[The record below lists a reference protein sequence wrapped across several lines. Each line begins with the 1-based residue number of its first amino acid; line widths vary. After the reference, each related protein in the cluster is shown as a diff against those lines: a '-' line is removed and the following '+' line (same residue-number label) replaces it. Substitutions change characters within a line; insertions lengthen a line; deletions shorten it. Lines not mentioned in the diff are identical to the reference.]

1 MFYLYRREL
10 DAAAENEGVRY
21 QSAVSERRAERDT
34 WMRVLPPATI
44 GAGEIVMDAVQAAFT
59 GYGEVQPSESGMV
72 KGLAGS
78 RGTVRGTARLVLTL
92 DEADKLNPGD
102 ILVTYATAPM
112 WTPLFAVASAVVTD
126 TGGPLAHCA
135 VVAREYGIPA
145 VVGTR
150 VATSEIPD
158 GAVITVD
165 GSAGV
170 VTIER

>member
-1 MFYLYRREL
+1 MDR
-10 DAAAENEGVRY
+10 AAEDESVRY
-21 QSAVSERRAERDT
+21 QSVVSDRRAERDT
-34 WMRVLPPATI
+34 WMRVLPPAVI
-44 GAGEIVMDAVQAAFT
+44 GTGEIVMDALQAAFT
-59 GYGEVQPSESGMV
+59 GHRAIEPSEAGTV

-78 RGTVRGTARLVLTL
+78 RGTIRGTARLILTL
-92 DEADKLNPGD
+92 DDADKLKPGE

-145 VVGTR
+145 VVGTQ